1 MKPMNRRTFLRVAGL
16 SLLTPY
22 VLTYAPKTVVAQTSS
37 DVLLDERWFAVN
49 PAQQPEGVFSLSVA
63 SGDPSPSGVV
73 LWTRV
78 NPEVWSADR
87 PLAFEVAE
95 DDQFQQ
101 IVAGGL
107 INGADFGPER
117 DHTVLIDLDGTL
129 SANQVYY
136 YRFIYN
142 ETASR
147 VGRCRTLPAVD
158 EDIER
163 VRFAVL
169 TCQDYTNGYYGAFAH
184 LAQEEIDF
192 VIHLGDFIYESAAD
206 PRFQPL
212 PFPDRAVVL
221 PSGEQVAFDLNDYR
235 SLYRTYRSDPFFQA
249 ALEQHTWIIIW
260 DDHET
265 ANDCY
270 WDKERDT
277 LGAPDH
283 PFTTDPQFGNDP
295 VRLNQLK
302 FDAQRAW
309 AEYVPA
315 RVRINENA
323 THPQDYLQIYRQ
335 FAFGS
340 LVDLFMTD
348 ERTYRSAHPCGD
360 GDLGERYASPGCEAQ
375 FDPERTMLGKEQRD
389 WLIAGMKDSQA
400 LWKAWGNEVFQATF
414 KLGPI
419 DDTTI
424 YFNLDAWDGYEQERV
439 FITRELSEAGVHNLV
454 VLTGDLHSY
463 IVSYLK
469 IDYDEREN
477 FEQSNLVGVEF
488 MTPSVTSANFKE
500 IIENAVTY
508 TSAEEQALQEVGTD
522 SLIEDLVRLT
532 NPHIKFF
539 NSLYWGYAT
548 VEFNRSYCEYT
559 AYDIDKSQNSAD
571 VAKRELRRLRVP
583 VNRVVIEDA

>member
-22 VLTYAPKTVVAQTSS
+22 VLTHSQATVAAQTASNA
-37 DVLLDERWFAVN
+37 LLGERWFAVN
-49 PAQQPEGVFSLSVA
+49 PAQEPERVFSLSVA

-78 NPEVWSADR
+78 NPEVWAADR

-101 IVAGGL
+101 IVASGL

-117 DHTVLIDLDGTL
+117 DHTVLIDLDGNL
-129 SANQVYY
+129 GANQRYH

-147 VGRCRTLPAVD
+147 TGRCRTLPAAN

-206 PRFQPL
+206 PRFQRL

-235 SLYRTYRSDPFFQA
+235 SLYQTYRSDPFFQA

-270 WDKERDT
+270 WDEERDT

-295 VRLNQLK
+295 ARLNQLK

-323 THPQDYLQIYRQ
+323 TRPQDYLQIYRQ

-348 ERTYRSAHPCGD
+348 ERTYRSAPPCGT
-360 GDLGERYASPGCEAQ
+360 GDVGERYASPGCEAQ
-375 FDPERTMLGKEQRD
+375 FDPERTMLGQAQRD
-389 WLIAGMKDSQA
+389 WLVAGMKDS
-400 LWKAWGNEVFQATF
+400 
-414 KLGPI
+414 
-419 DDTTI
+419 
-424 YFNLDAWDGYEQERV
+424 
-439 FITRELSEAGVHNLV
+439 
-454 VLTGDLHSY
+454 
-463 IVSYLK
+463 
-469 IDYDEREN
+469 
-477 FEQSNLVGVEF
+477 
-488 MTPSVTSANFKE
+488 
-500 IIENAVTY
+500 
-508 TSAEEQALQEVGTD
+508 
-522 SLIEDLVRLT
+522 
-532 NPHIKFF
+532 
-539 NSLYWGYAT
+539 
-548 VEFNRSYCEYT
+548 
-559 AYDIDKSQNSAD
+559 
-571 VAKRELRRLRVP
+571 
-583 VNRVVIEDA
+583 